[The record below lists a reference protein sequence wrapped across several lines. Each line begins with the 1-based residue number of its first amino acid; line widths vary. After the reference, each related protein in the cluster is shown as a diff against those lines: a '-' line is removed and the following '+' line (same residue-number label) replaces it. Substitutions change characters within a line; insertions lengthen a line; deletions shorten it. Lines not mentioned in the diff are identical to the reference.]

1 MDNPQELKKQLL
13 AQLAKKGDYQTILSH
28 LSNEESSNSSKEKEE
43 RTFKLIE
50 PISALADL
58 VTQNTEGVFTEKLS
72 TKIDEETKKALQELS
87 DSIATSRGELQTE
100 LKELLTSTKQELVT
114 EHLARYQK
122 AERDLQDKLMQ
133 LAVEVVSNRANE
145 LFPQLSDEA
154 KLTEDEIEDIIKQ
167 SALSVESQIN
177 TIIGEYIQEHPIQ
190 AEQIQGLN
198 EAIRKA
204 LPAERRVTWDSI
216 IGKPKDAQ
224 APGGTSKY
232 LVKKMIDEAL
242 ANFTG
247 GASTLGELTD
257 VTVSATD
264 PATADGTFWVD
275 IS

>member
-87 DSIATSRGELQTE
+87 DSIATSRGELQSE